1 LRRRLMKKIAHA
13 EKAIRL
19 SAEESR
25 DLRIALD
32 RLRDGHDEIISSA
45 VMRKTL
51 ASRIEVRHIDKK
63 RR

>member
-1 LRRRLMKKIAHA
+1 MKRIARGEEA
-13 EKAIRL
+13 VRL
-19 SAEESR
+19 SAEESL